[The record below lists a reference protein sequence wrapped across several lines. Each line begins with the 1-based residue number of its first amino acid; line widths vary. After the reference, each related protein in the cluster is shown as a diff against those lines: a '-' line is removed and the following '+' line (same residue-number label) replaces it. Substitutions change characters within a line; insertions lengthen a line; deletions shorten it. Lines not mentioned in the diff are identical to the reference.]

1 MKGGATSG
9 IVYPK
14 AVLALAKDYR
24 FRSIGGASAGAVAA
38 AITAAAEYGR
48 AAGGFERIAA
58 IPAYISGNLA
68 IALPTGREGDGH
80 LRRGRAGRAE
90 EELPGGA
97 PASS

>member
-1 MKGGATSG
+1 MSDYSNPSKECDIIMKGGATSG

-48 AAGGFERIAA
+48 AAGGFEKIAA
-58 IPAYISGNLA
+58 IPDYISGNLA
-68 IALPTGREGDGH
+68 SALP
-80 LRRGRAGRAE
+80 A
-90 EELPGGA
+90 
-97 PASS
+97 